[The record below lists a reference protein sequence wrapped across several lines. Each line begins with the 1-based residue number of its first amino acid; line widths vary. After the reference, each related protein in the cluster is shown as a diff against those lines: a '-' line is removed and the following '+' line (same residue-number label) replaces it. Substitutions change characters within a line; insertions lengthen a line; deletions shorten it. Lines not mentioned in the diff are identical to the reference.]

1 MRKKILK
8 WLLDV
13 QVSAE
18 AIQRYLGEEPKFED
32 FLSDRMMRKAVEREF
47 EIIGEAVNRILRQE
61 PDIAISNARKIV
73 DFRNHISHVYDN
85 VSEEIMWGIIINY
98 LPELHREV
106 LALIDE
112 HRT

>member
-13 QVSAE
+13 QVSVE
-18 AIQRYLGEEPKFED
+18 AIRRYLGEEPTFED

-47 EIIGEAVNRILRQE
+47 EIIGEAVNRILKQQ

-85 VSEEIMWGIIINY
+85 VSEEIMWGIIVNY

-106 LALIDE
+106 LALIEE
-112 HRT
+112 HGA